1 MSQLNLK
8 EVYMVILML
17 QPVRPFPMD
26 CVTKIARQET
36 EDDRLITQKFYHI
49 AEQFYFYRKIVA

>member
-1 MSQLNLK
+1 
-8 EVYMVILML
+8 MVILML